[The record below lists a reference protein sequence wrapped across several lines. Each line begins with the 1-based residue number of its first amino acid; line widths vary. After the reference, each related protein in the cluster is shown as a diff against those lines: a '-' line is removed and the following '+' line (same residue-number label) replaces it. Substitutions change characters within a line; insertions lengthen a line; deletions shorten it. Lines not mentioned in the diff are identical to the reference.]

1 MGSEQA
7 MDNKL
12 KQYLVEELGE
22 LTYAEKQNIQKTLN
36 WTFLEKELTKVS
48 KQIKAT
54 IARIFLTG
62 LLAII
67 LFETVFFKNVTN
79 TIAANIL
86 LLALIFVAAMV
97 GGHDLIKLEKRKMIF
112 KIFYK
117 FSKETE

>member
-22 LTYAEKQNIQKTLN
+22 LTYAEKQNIQKTFN

-62 LLAII
+62 LL
-67 LFETVFFKNVTN
+67 VRSSCS
-79 TIAANIL
+79 
-86 LLALIFVAAMV
+86 
-97 GGHDLIKLEKRKMIF
+97 KR
-112 KIFYK
+112 Y
-117 FSKETE
+117 FSRTSQIQLPRISFC